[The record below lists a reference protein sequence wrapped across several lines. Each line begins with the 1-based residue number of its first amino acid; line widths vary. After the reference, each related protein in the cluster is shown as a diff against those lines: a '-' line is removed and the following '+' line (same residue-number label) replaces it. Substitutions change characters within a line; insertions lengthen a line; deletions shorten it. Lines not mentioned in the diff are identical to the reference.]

1 MSAKKTSIGG
11 QALLEGIMMRGP
23 KVTAMAVRNPEGEII
38 LEEHPTRGTE
48 RAKFFK
54 LPIIRGV
61 FNMVDSLAAGY
72 KYLMRS
78 AEISGLDAEEEKR
91 KVENPK
97 WYDAPI
103 VDKLLM
109 PIATVLAVVLAVVLF
124 FWLPMQLFTWLSAA
138 VPALD
143 GHYLLRAVFEGVLR
157 ILIFIGYVW
166 ATSLMKDIRRTY
178 QYHGAEHKTIF
189 CYEAGLPLT
198 VENVRVQRRFH
209 PRCGTSF
216 LILVLLV
223 SIVVSM
229 FIRIDNVP
237 LRMFVK
243 LLTLPLIIGIG
254 YELIKLAGRKD
265 NLLTR
270 IISAPGIALQH
281 LTVFEPD
288 DSMIE
293 CAIAAMKKVIPDDG
307 SDTW

>member
-78 AEISGLDAEEEKR
+78 AEISGVDAEEEKR
-91 KVENPK
+91 KAENPK

-124 FWLPMQLFTWLSAA
+124 FWLPMQLFT
-138 VPALD
+138 
-143 GHYLLRAVFEGVLR
+143 
-157 ILIFIGYVW
+157 
-166 ATSLMKDIRRTY
+166 
-178 QYHGAEHKTIF
+178 
-189 CYEAGLPLT
+189 
-198 VENVRVQRRFH
+198 
-209 PRCGTSF
+209 
-216 LILVLLV
+216 
-223 SIVVSM
+223 
-229 FIRIDNVP
+229 
-237 LRMFVK
+237 
-243 LLTLPLIIGIG
+243 
-254 YELIKLAGRKD
+254 
-265 NLLTR
+265 
-270 IISAPGIALQH
+270 
-281 LTVFEPD
+281 
-288 DSMIE
+288 
-293 CAIAAMKKVIPDDG
+293 
-307 SDTW
+307 